1 MTFNHPVT
9 LVSMTS
15 LLGRL
20 ALVCALC
27 TGASGCKSSAAAD
40 EARQRVQP
48 TYDKATGRLT
58 KIAYDANSNGSPDTW
73 AYMDGARLV
82 RVEADENEDSRIDR
96 WEYYPAA
103 SAGPSVKQP
112 PERIDRA
119 RGGDGRVSR
128 REFFEGAALVRIEED
143 VDGNGSMD
151 KWETY
156 VGGALSVLALDTS
169 GRGKPDHRL
178 IYRPDGSLDRVEADP
193 TGNGQ
198 FQPVKH

>member
-1 MTFNHPVT
+1 LTSNNPAN
-9 LVSMTS
+9 LVSTAS
-15 LLGRL
+15 PLARI

-27 TGASGCKSSAAAD
+27 AAVSGCKSSAAVEA
-40 EARQRVQP
+40 ARQRVQP
-48 TYDKATGRLT
+48 TYDKTTGRLT

-82 RVEADENEDSRIDR
+82 RLEADENEDSRIDR

-103 SAGPSVKQP
+103 PAGTSVKQP
-112 PERIDRA
+112 PERIERA
-119 RGGDGRVSR
+119 TRGDGQVSR
-128 REFFEGAALVRIEED
+128 REFFDGAALVRIEED

-156 VGGALSVLALDTS
+156 VDGALSVLALDTS
-169 GRGKPDHRL
+169 GRGKPDRRL

-193 TGNGQ
+193 AGSGQ
-198 FQPVKH
+198 FQPVKQ